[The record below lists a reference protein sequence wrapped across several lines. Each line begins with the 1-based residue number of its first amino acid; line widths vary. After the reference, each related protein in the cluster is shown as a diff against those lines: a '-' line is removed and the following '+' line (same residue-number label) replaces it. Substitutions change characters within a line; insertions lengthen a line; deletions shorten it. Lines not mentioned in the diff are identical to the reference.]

1 MAELARL
8 MEVLESEGP
17 VSASRLSAA
26 LAVSQ
31 PTLSRLLSK
40 AGSRVLRIGQAR
52 ATRYVARRALMGN
65 DDPIT
70 LYAIDAKGRP
80 EHIAGLHGLARDQY
94 YVDTMHGDFWL
105 RGEAIN
111 GVYKSLPY
119 FLDDVRPQGFMGRQI
134 ARRYARTHGYPENP
148 RNWSD
153 VQVGMYFI
161 QEGYDLPGHLVVG
174 EQSTAVFQSRLVQP
188 VENRKQA
195 YPELARRALLEG
207 VPGSSA
213 GGEQQKFTCYTSDI
227 GHVIVKFSPAGD
239 TVEALRW
246 RDLLICEHHALCC
259 LLEAGSSVSSTR

>member
-134 ARRYARTHGYPENP
+134 ARRYCGGLMARPDRFLLGRH
-148 RNWSD
+148 
-153 VQVGMYFI
+153 
-161 QEGYDLPGHLVVG
+161 
-174 EQSTAVFQSRLVQP
+174 
-188 VENRKQA
+188 
-195 YPELARRALLEG
+195 ARRSVNYACLIENAP
-207 VPGSSA
+207 PGCLVCSA
-213 GGEQQKFTCYTSDI
+213 IE
-227 GHVIVKFSPAGD
+227 
-239 TVEALRW
+239 
-246 RDLLICEHHALCC
+246 
-259 LLEAGSSVSSTR
+259 